1 MYLLVLAFTFVNCYC
16 FMILFL
22 HLLSLFTYYVQIP
35 FLNQMNKIF
44 KLPYFF
50 KISYENLFHKD
61 TDNSGKFYISS
72 DDEINSSSEE
82 TKDSKDEDIDNSKDD
97 KTKDSKDEDI
107 DNSKD
112 DKTKDYKDE
121 DTEDEE
127 LDKKSADIEDFIE
140 IRKNKFLIDE
150 SLD

>member
-97 KTKDSKDEDI
+97 KTKD
-107 DNSKD
+107 
-112 DKTKDYKDE
+112 YKDE